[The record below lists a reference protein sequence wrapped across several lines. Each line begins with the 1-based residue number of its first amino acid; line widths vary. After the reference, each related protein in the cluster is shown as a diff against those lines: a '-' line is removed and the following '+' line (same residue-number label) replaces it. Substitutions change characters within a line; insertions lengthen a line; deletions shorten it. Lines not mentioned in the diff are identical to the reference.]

1 MEKPG
6 DFSVTYR
13 CTNPKCGD
21 EQTLLFF
28 SNENHLPVTCCTK
41 CRAGFGVAM
50 QQQLEAKVGMFPTKK
65 TVVEEVPVEVKGK
78 TIAELLGA

>member
-6 DFSVTYR
+6 DFSVKYI
-13 CTNPKCGD
+13 CTNPKCGN

-41 CRAGFGVAM
+41 CRAGFGVELQA
-50 QQQLEAKVGMFPTKK
+50 QFQNKIGMFPAERLA
-65 TVVEEVPVEVKGK
+65 VE
-78 TIAELLGA
+78 